1 MSLINKKSIIVF
13 VIVVLLLGI
22 GWYAYTRINAGADT
36 IPPPPTVPT
45 SGEFSGD
52 LEKPTLNN
60 QWNLM
65 ALPYVPV
72 TGQSPQPILTQLCKS
87 CESNPIPTKD
97 TYYPIYKLEN
107 GDANFVLYTQM
118 APETPTGFPRG
129 GFDSKPGAGY
139 WVYAD
144 QEDTLAAALNLENY
158 SVPTNNYYNVPI
170 NTNNWTLVG
179 NPYLSDVTIASTQI
193 TYQYNTDNANPKFK
207 SMKLS
212 DAIDQN
218 IILAYTFDSQ
228 NFGAE
233 WTKLTASDSINA
245 FQGVLVKTLARS
257 PSITFYKPAAT
268 Q

>member
-1 MSLINKKSIIVF
+1 MKKKSIIAV
-13 VIVVLLLGI
+13 VVLVLLVGI
-22 GWYAYTRINAGADT
+22 GGYAYTRINAGADT
-36 IPPPPTVPT
+36 IPPPPSVPT

-65 ALPYVPV
+65 AFPYIPA
-72 TGQSPQPILTQLCKS
+72 TGQSPQPIFTQLCKN
-87 CESNPIPTKD
+87 CEANPIPTKD
-97 TYYPIYKLEN
+97 TYYPIYKLEK

-118 APETPTGFPRG
+118 APATPTGFPRG
-129 GFDSKPGAGY
+129 SFGSKPGLGY

-144 QEDTLAAALNLENY
+144 QEDTLDAALNLENY

-170 NTNNWTLVG
+170 NSNNWTVIG
-179 NPYLSDVTIASTQI
+179 NPYLGEVSLASMQI
-193 TYQYNTDNANPKFK
+193 TYQYNTDDANPKYK

-212 DAIDQN
+212 DAIDAN

-233 WTKLTASDSINA
+233 WTKVTSSDSISA

-257 PSITFYKPAAT
+257 PSITFYEPAST
-268 Q
+268 E